1 MNETIRQLAAD
12 GMLRGSYVS
21 AEETEL
27 ESPLQLILWLA
38 NQQVLRNN
46 RLEVAQAATEELG

>member
-1 MNETIRQLAAD
+1 MSQETIRQLAAD

-46 RLEVAQAATEELG
+46 RQNVADVAAGE